1 MPCLFP
7 LSLSLSHF
15 RSFVKA
21 SGLVC
26 GKVRQQLLNYLL
38 PILLNWNQG
47 KAFRLK
53 IRQNVDITL
62 NRDLEHNNS
71 QEKKTRKT
79 NRRVFE

>member
-1 MPCLFP
+1 MRK
-7 LSLSLSHF
+7 S
-15 RSFVKA
+15 KTA
-21 SGLVC
+21 T
-26 GKVRQQLLNYLL
+26 LNYLL

-79 NRRVFE
+79 NRRVFV